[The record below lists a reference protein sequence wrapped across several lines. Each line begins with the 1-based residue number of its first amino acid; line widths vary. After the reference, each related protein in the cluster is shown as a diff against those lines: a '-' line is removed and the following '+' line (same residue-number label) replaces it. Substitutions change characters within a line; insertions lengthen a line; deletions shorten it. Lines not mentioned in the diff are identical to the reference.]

1 MFLKSF
7 LATKFC
13 IDEKDEERT
22 RARLSRD
29 GEGRAFHPT
38 PPPTPSRHNEVRE
51 LVGGGSVGVGVGG
64 GGRCAHFV
72 EMAGGGGWGGVEC
85 APFTVTAEPRSL
97 SLFIFFVDVKVHNH
111 LGCNI
116 YRKASFLMACGARK
130 NE

>member
-1 MFLKSF
+1 MIFYV
-7 LATKFC
+7 
-13 IDEKDEERT
+13 DEKDERE
-22 RARLSRD
+22 RARLSCD
-29 GEGRAFHPT
+29 GEGRAFHRT
-38 PPPTPSRHNEVRE
+38 PPPTPSRHNGVRA
-51 LVGGGSVGVGVGG
+51 LRGGGTGG

-72 EMAGGGGWGGVEC
+72 VMAGGGGWGGVEC

-130 NE
+130 IE